1 MEPILIADLPIDTAA
16 PANDAPPM
24 DLPPNAVLNADGTV
38 TLALEWPCQVEMR
51 KAGTSEVAATEPYAT
66 LTLRRLTGADV
77 RAMIAA
83 KDSSEMA
90 LALSSG
96 LGLGK
101 LRRLQTVLDARDE
114 ADANA
119 VIGEF
124 LGAGGQGLPPRATEA
139 DGVITLPML
148 YPAADEDGTIHDQM
162 VFKRMTAVMRKQAVA
177 AKSILDWAVAAATGL
192 TQKQAS
198 ALVDAMD
205 GADAVAV
212 NQVVLFLFGSGPRT
226 GRP

>member
-1 MEPILIADLPIDTAA
+1 MEPIMIGDLPIETPAQPGDAA
-16 PANDAPPM
+16 PL
-24 DLPPNAVLNADGTV
+24 DLPPNAALNADGTV
-38 TLALEWPCQVEMR
+38 TLTLEWPCSVDLR
-51 KAGTSEVAATEPYAT
+51 KPGTSDVAATESYTA

-83 KDSSEMA
+83 KDSGETA

-124 LGAGGQGLPPRATEA
+124 LGVAGQGLPARAIED
-139 DGVITLPML
+139 DGVITLPVL
-148 YPAADEDGTIHDQM
+148 YPVTDESGVVHDRI
-162 VFKRMTAVMRKQAVA
+162 VFRRMTAVMRKQAVA
-177 AKSILDWAVAAATGL
+177 ARSILDWGVAQTIGL
-192 TQKQAS
+192 TSKQAS
-198 ALVDAMD
+198 AFVDIMD

>member
-1 MEPILIADLPIDTAA
+1 MEPIMIGDLPIDTSS

-38 TLALEWPCQVEMR
+38 TLTLEWPCQVEMR
-51 KAGTSEVAATEPYAT
+51 KAGTSEVAATEPYT
-66 LTLRRLTGADV
+66 VLILRRLNGADV

-119 VIGEF
+119 VISEF
-124 LGAGGQGLPPRATEA
+124 LGAAGQGLPARATEA
-139 DGVITLPML
+139 EGVITLPML
-148 YPAADEDGTIHDQM
+148 YPVADESGTIHDQM

-177 AKSILDWAVAAATGL
+177 AKSILDWGVAHATGL
-192 TQKQAS
+192 TPKQGS
-198 ALVDAMD
+198 ALVDIMD
-205 GADAVAV
+205 GIDALAV
-212 NQVVLFLFGSGPRT
+212 NQVMLFLFGSGPRT